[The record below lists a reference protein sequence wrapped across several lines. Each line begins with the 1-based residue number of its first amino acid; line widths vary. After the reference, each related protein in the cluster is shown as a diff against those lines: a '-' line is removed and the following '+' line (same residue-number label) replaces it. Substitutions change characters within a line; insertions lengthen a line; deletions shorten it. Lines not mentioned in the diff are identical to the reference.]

1 MGVLRGTP
9 RNVSTDIH
17 RGTVGEGGSCGKVML
32 FTGVCHS
39 VLGGGL
45 GIPGTMSLWGEK
57 GMSSGDRYV
66 QSKSPT
72 TDT

>member
-1 MGVLRGTP
+1 MGVPRGMP
-9 RNVSTDIH
+9 RNVSTEIH
-17 RGTVGEGGSCGKVML
+17 RDTVGEGGSCGKVML
-32 FTGVCHS
+32 LQVS
-39 VLGGGL
+39 VILSGGGGL
-45 GIPGTMSLWGEK
+45 GIPGTMSLLVEK

>member
-1 MGVLRGTP
+1 MGVPRGSP

-32 FTGVCHS
+32 LQVPVILS
-39 VLGGGL
+39 RGGGL
-45 GIPGTMSLWGEK
+45 GIPGTMSLFGEK
-57 GMSSGDRYV
+57 GKSRGDRYV
-66 QSKSPT
+66 QSMSTT